1 MGPRLGSLLPADIIV
16 TPFRQAEV
24 CRRGECNGVTSAR
37 NLTVSSCCRL
47 LQPIADAA
55 EDRSRVGA
63 LFRSDHRIV
72 GEPVQRPV

>member
-1 MGPRLGSLLPADIIV
+1 LLLSADVIV
-16 TPFRQAEV
+16 TPFHPAKVSR
-24 CRRGECNGVTSAR
+24 CCECNGVTYAR

-72 GEPVQRPV
+72 GEPVQRTV